1 MGGDPRNDPLCVALC
16 VPPCWV
22 QVVLVVK
29 LVDFGLAK
37 MLGVGHSVALS
48 MSGTPQYIAPEILSS
63 RAKYSFP
70 VDCWSVG
77 VVMYLLLSGCFPFE
91 PRDSAILDDSMVDVE
106 EYVEVSVGLVFFPV
120 FSLFSIGLLC
130 ANRWLSGLLNGCSCA
145 SVALMQ
151 PVRTASVGESL
162 SLTRLSGR
170 A

>member
-1 MGGDPRNDPLCVALC
+1 M
-16 VPPCWV
+16 
-22 QVVLVVK
+22 VK

-91 PRDSAILDDSMVDVE
+91 PRDSAILDDSMIDVE
-106 EYVEVSVGLVFFPV
+106 EYVEVGGPICWWARVPAPPVLTIHNPGPAQTLCFLTLWLRWAGLHP
-120 FSLFSIGLLC
+120 SRGL
-130 ANRWLSGLLNGCSCA
+130 R
-145 SVALMQ
+145 V
-151 PVRTASVGESL
+151 
-162 SLTRLSGR
+162 
-170 A
+170 